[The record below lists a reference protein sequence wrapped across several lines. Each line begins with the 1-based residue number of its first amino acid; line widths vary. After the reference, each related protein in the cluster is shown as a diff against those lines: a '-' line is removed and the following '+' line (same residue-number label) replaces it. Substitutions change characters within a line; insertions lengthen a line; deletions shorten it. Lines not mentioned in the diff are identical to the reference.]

1 MQYLHLCTQMERM
14 HQGIEELQTILNHN
28 VCELDPVPSGYR
40 HLCDKTELM
49 RQQMEQLQTIINVCE
64 LEGY

>member
-14 HQGIEELQTILNHN
+14 RQGIEELQTILNH
-28 VCELDPVPSGYR
+28 ELDPVPSGYR

>member
-14 HQGIEELQTILNHN
+14 RQGIEELQTILN

-40 HLCDKTELM
+40 HLCDKMELM
-49 RQQMEQLQTIINVCE
+49 RQQMEELQTIINVCE